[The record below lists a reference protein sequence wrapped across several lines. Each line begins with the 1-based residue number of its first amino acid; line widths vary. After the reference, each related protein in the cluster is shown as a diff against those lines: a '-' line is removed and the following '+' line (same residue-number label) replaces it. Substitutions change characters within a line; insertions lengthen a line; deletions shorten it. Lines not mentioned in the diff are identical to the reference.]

1 MEISITEASKDDL
14 EEVREFFNEF
24 FALRLE
30 GISLRPHGLTEIETG
45 GYLPD
50 SATDLDRC
58 CLTARA
64 DGKVVG
70 LLSFCRYAK
79 IEYRHCGDFG
89 MALLPEYWQ
98 RGIGSLLL
106 DKLETWCNRQSN
118 IVKIELS
125 VWGNNNRAIHL
136 YTRHG
141 YEQEGCRKGSII
153 RDGNSIDLVL
163 MGKFL

>member
-1 MEISITEASKDDL
+1 
-14 EEVREFFNEF
+14 
-24 FALRLE
+24 
-30 GISLRPHGLTEIETG
+30 
-45 GYLPD
+45 
-50 SATDLDRC
+50 
-58 CLTARA
+58 
-64 DGKVVG
+64 
-70 LLSFCRYAK
+70 
-79 IEYRHCGDFG
+79 